1 MNLISDIR
9 LKWYDDSSLHSED
22 KRKLLELFLDS
33 VGVSRDVPAD
43 IFEVLLIARSK
54 GIGLTAGEI
63 REGVLQLRERRG
75 LEVDKSLSSR
85 NMQIWLKFFR
95 DLELVERMGSRYHF
109 AGNKKPSALFIERT
123 KPNVID
129 KSADYIYRLL
139 QEIEKGYSIK

>member
-9 LKWYDDSSLHSED
+9 LKWYDDSSLHAED
-22 KRKLLELFLDS
+22 RRKLLELFLDS
-33 VGVSRDVPAD
+33 VGVSRDVAAD
-43 IFEVLLIARSK
+43 IFEVLLIARAK

-63 REGVLQLRERRG
+63 KEGVLQLREHRG
-75 LEVDKSLSSR
+75 AIVDKSLSSR

-95 DLELVERMGSRYHF
+95 DLELVERIGSRYHF
-109 AGNKKPSALFIERT
+109 AGNKKPSALFIEKT
-123 KPNVID
+123 KPDIID